1 MPSPQHLRTLALSV
15 CGIAALGAA
24 SACAEEPIA
33 AEAPAAARPAVLARV
48 NETEVTAD
56 DLDAFLRFRGDE
68 EREVDRE
75 AALRELTDQE
85 ALYQAALAAG
95 IRAPAEEV
103 EAAAVLWF
111 GEAPPDDPLL
121 RRQVE
126 VFLTVQQLLA
136 TRLGAHEGISLLDLQ
151 RYYEAHMEE
160 FEVDDR
166 LRVLEILVD
175 QRSEAEEIRSQLRPG
190 DFRLFRQVARQRS
203 KGLTAARGGELG
215 VFEPG
220 DLPQRFEETIFPLR
234 VGEISPIFRS
244 EHGFHLFLVEERTP
258 RHAQKFY
265 EVQPLI
271 FRRLVSEA
279 ERDRLEAV
287 VAQLRESASIEIF
300 EVPSARMEK
309 P

>member
-1 MPSPQHLRTLALSV
+1 M
-15 CGIAALGAA
+15 GAA

-203 KGLTAARGGELG
+203 KALTAARGGELG

-234 VGEISPIFRS
+234 VGEISPIFLS